1 MVGRVIVID
10 DSRSL
15 REYTL
20 EVLGHAGFEAL
31 GASDGP
37 TGLESVK
44 KNEPDVVLLDLIM
57 PGMGGMDVLKQL
69 RKDKVLVSILLF
81 TTQSSVSRRVEGLKA
96 GADDYIVKPFQDE
109 ELIARV
115 GSAARRTMLEKN
127 LVKLVDARTRDFVKK
142 ERQAVFGQM
151 VQGII
156 HNINNPLMAVSGFSE
171 IAKMKLLNFIKLLE
185 NRIDEDGMALL
196 KDIMKNMEKVSSAAD
211 MTKSIVNTLL
221 GKSRDE
227 SIEYKRE
234 IDLNELIKREVEFLK
249 ADSELKH
256 TIKIDLDLNPSIT
269 KIFGIYTDFSQVTA
283 NLMKN
288 AVDAM
293 INSPKKELGISTKQ
307 DSKNIYVLVK
317 DTGAGISPANLKR
330 IFDPFFTTKAYK
342 DKKKNKET
350 GGTGLGLYTSKLLL
364 KSYHADI
371 SAKSYGTGSLFTIS
385 IPKTNVFTQRG

>member
-1 MVGRVIVID
+1 MIGRVVVID

-20 EVLGHAGFEAL
+20 EVLGHAGFETL
-31 GASDGP
+31 GAADGP

-44 KNEPDVVLLDLIM
+44 KNEPDVVLLDVIM
-57 PGMGGMDVLKQL
+57 PGMSGMDVLKQL

-81 TTQSSVSRRVEGLKA
+81 TTQSSVSQRVEGLKA

-115 GSAARRTMLEKN
+115 GSASRRTILEKN

-142 ERQAVFGQM
+142 ERQAVFGRM

-156 HNINNPLMAVSGFSE
+156 HNIKNPLMAVSGFGE
-171 IAKMKLLNFIKLLE
+171 IAKMKLLHFIKLSE
-185 NRIDEDGMALL
+185 GRIDEGGTALL

-221 GKSRDE
+221 DKSRDE

-256 TIKIDLDLNPSIT
+256 TIKIDLDLDPSIPE
-269 KIFGIYTDFSQVTA
+269 ILGIYIDFSQVTA
-283 NLMKN
+283 NLIRN

-293 INSPKKELGISTKQ
+293 INSPKKQLGISTKH
-307 DSKNIYVLVK
+307 DSENIYVLVK
-317 DTGAGISPANLKR
+317 DTGEGISPANLKR
-330 IFDPFFTTKAYK
+330 IFDPFFTTKACK
-342 DKKKNKET
+342 VKKKNKET

-371 SAKSYGTGSLFTIS
+371 SAKSSDTGSLFTMS
-385 IPKTNVFTQRG
+385 IPRTNVFTRRG

>member
-1 MVGRVIVID
+1 MIGRVIVID

-20 EVLGHAGFEAL
+20 EVLDRAGFDVF

-44 KNEPDVVLLDLIM
+44 KNEPDVVLLDVIM
-57 PGMGGMDVLKQL
+57 PGMSGMDVLKQL
-69 RKDKVLVSILLF
+69 RKNKVLVSILLF
-81 TTQSSVSRRVEGLKA
+81 TAQSSVSQRVEGLKA

-115 GSAARRTMLEKN
+115 GSASRRTILEKN
-127 LVKLVDARTRDFVKK
+127 LVKLVDARTRDFVRK
-142 ERQAVFGQM
+142 ERQAVFGQR

-156 HNINNPLMAVSGFSE
+156 HNINNPLTAVSGFSE
-171 IAKMKLLNFIKLLE
+171 IAIMKLLKFVKFLE
-185 NRIDEDGMALL
+185 GRIDEEGTALL

-211 MTKSIVNTLL
+211 MTKSIVNSLL
-221 GKSRDE
+221 DKSRDE

-249 ADSELKH
+249 ADSKLKH
-256 TIKIDLDLNPSIT
+256 TIRIDLDLDPSLT

-283 NLMKN
+283 NLIKN

-293 INSPKKELGISTKQ
+293 INSPKKELGISTKH
-307 DSKNIYVLVK
+307 DSENIYILVK
-317 DTGAGISPANLKR
+317 DTGEGVSPANLKR
-330 IFDPFFTTKAYK
+330 IFDPFFTTKACK
-342 DKKKNKET
+342 DKKKNEGT
-350 GGTGLGLYTSKLLL
+350 GGTGLGLYASKLLL

-371 SAKSYGTGSLFTIS
+371 SVKNLDTGSLFTIS
-385 IPKTNVFTQRG
+385 IPKTNASKQRG

>member
-1 MVGRVIVID
+1 MVGRVVVID

-20 EVLGHAGFEAL
+20 GVLDRAGFEVF

-44 KNEPDVVLLDLIM
+44 KNEPDVVLLDVIM
-57 PGMGGMDVLKQL
+57 PGMSGIDVLKQL
-69 RKDKVLVSILLF
+69 RKDKVLVSILLV
-81 TTQSSVSRRVEGLKA
+81 TTMSSVSQRIEGLKA
-96 GADDYIVKPFQDE
+96 GADDYIVKPFQYE

-115 GSAARRTMLEKN
+115 GSATRRTALEKN

-156 HNINNPLMAVSGFSE
+156 HNINNPLTAVSGFAE
-171 IAKMKLLNFIKLLE
+171 IAKIKLLKFIEYSEVRIDQDGMKLLKDSLNNIKKTL
-185 NRIDEDGMALL
+185 
-196 KDIMKNMEKVSSAAD
+196 SASD
-211 MTKSIVNTLL
+211 MTKSIVNALL
-221 GKSRDE
+221 DKSRNE
-227 SIEYKRE
+227 SIEYKQK
-234 IDLNELIKREVEFLK
+234 IDLNELITQEVDFLK

-256 TIKIDLDLNPSIT
+256 TIKIDLDLDLSIT

-283 NLMKN
+283 NLIKN

-293 INSPKKELGISTKQ
+293 INSPKKELGICTKH
-307 DSKNIYVLVK
+307 DSENIYVLVK
-317 DTGAGISPANLKR
+317 DTGEGVSPANIEH
-330 IFDPFFTTKAYK
+330 IFDPFFTTKACK
-342 DKKKNKET
+342 DKKKNEET
-350 GGTGLGLYTSKLLL
+350 GGTGLGLYTNKLLL
-364 KSYHADI
+364 SSYHAEI
-371 SAKSYGTGSLFTIS
+371 SIKNLDTGSLFTIS